1 MKKIELTIR
10 PSKLED
16 VKEKLVALGIHGM
29 TYYEARGF
37 GRQGGHTENY
47 RGKVYQVDFLP
58 KYRVEIVVHDEAL
71 EKVVDAIME
80 VAKTGSVGDGKIFVT
95 DIIDAWRIRTGERGN
110 EAL

>member
-16 VKEKLVALGIHGM
+16 VKEKLIAIGIHGM

-71 EKVVDAIME
+71 DKVINTIME
-80 VAKTGSVGDGKIFVT
+80 AARTGNVGDGKIFVT
-95 DIIDAWRIRTGERGN
+95 NITDVWRIRTGEHGN
-110 EAL
+110 DAL